1 MDMSTLLQDGER
13 RMEKSVESL
22 DREFRRLRTGR
33 ATPALLEGIQV
44 EYYGNKVPLQQIASV
59 MVQGRTL
66 VVKPWDKSVIGE
78 IQRAI
83 QASGLGLTPQSDGT
97 VVRIPVP
104 PLSDERRKELVKL
117 VRKLAEEARVAVRN
131 IRRDLMETVRGWE
144 KEGTLSEDERHRA
157 EDQIQKL
164 TDRYIEKIN
173 GLLERKE
180 KEILED

>member
-1 MDMSTLLQDGER
+1 MDLSSLLKEGES

-83 QASGLGLTPQSDGT
+83 QASSLGLTPQSDGT

-104 PLSDERRKELVKL
+104 PLSDERRQELVKL

-131 IRRDLMETVRGWE
+131 IRRDLIETVRSWE
-144 KEGTLSEDERHRA
+144 KEGGLSEDERHRA

-173 GLLERKE
+173 ALLERKE

>member
-1 MDMSTLLQDGER
+1 MDVSALLQDGEH

-22 DREFRRLRTGR
+22 DKEFRRLRTGR

-44 EYYGNKVPLQQIASV
+44 DYYGNRVPLQQIASV

-97 VVRIPVP
+97 VIRIPVP
-104 PLSDERRKELVKL
+104 PLSDERRQELVKL
-117 VRKLAEEARVAVRN
+117 VRKLAEEARIAVRN
-131 IRRDLMETVRGWE
+131 IRRDLMETVRNWE
-144 KEGTLSEDERHRA
+144 KEGNLSEDDRRRA
-157 EDQIQKL
+157 EEQIQKL

-173 GLLERKE
+173 DLLERKE